1 MTKDKNFSK
10 ELDSL
15 FEDMSLDEASILA
28 GGEIQPTQEEYER
41 ELIDKLNNNDLLTS
55 EMVESIN
62 NHLEQGGDLDPKIA
76 NFIKEQAEVL
86 RIQNEES
93 ELVEPEDNKEETI
106 EEQPEYIDDRYDYI
120 AALGQSMSQSI
131 KKQYGEP
138 GVTAPPSEYQLSER
152 IDHLNSQMSILRNVV
167 TESSGRNMV
176 SGIGQGG
183 DGQTPGSGEVR
194 LQKMDDV
201 DIGEI
206 EPGQTLCWDP
216 DLNSGTGGFY
226 PCDAGGGGGGDPLQP
241 PISGTDWNRDA
252 TSITKT
258 FKSCISFDVACKLY
272 WGVED
277 DFKNEVVGSETYTDV
292 DVYSIEYVTSIKYDV
307 IGDGTYYSEEW
318 IATCRDEFNN
328 LITSKPAKGISSPNN
343 GPQGFYALTAADGKI
358 PTCDGTGGQC
368 IEDANLYECATLDP
382 TSPEGQIWWGTEA
395 QALDRD
401 NGHVGALLIPN
412 PKNDDIVKISKV
424 STCEEVLLGDG
435 TGEYNI
441 AAIQRDGSLVVFQ
454 YVELVPED
462 SLNPRGFFIG
472 NKDEKVICNGTVE
485 EQDQVEGFLPICE
498 DPDPDCN
505 TCLETDPNDTGYA
518 PLYFGTGFTATSVPV
533 KDDSDVLVNPVE
545 KIIYTYSDDYVDNG
559 DGTYTG
565 VWKAIVKL
573 RGTTLP
579 VEYSV
584 ENETSGPNGTRGFFI
599 NLDDDLT
606 NDLDLGLS
614 GDPAKCL
621 NPLDGGDEISDGE
634 YREGIVH
641 SCSETDLSSPLL
653 FGNPDEPSNA
663 KDTGKTGTKVIKV
676 FSLNYREEADNSS
689 YEADWYVLYV
699 DENGDLAAHVE
710 NVTGGTPVPPTDGF
724 YLDTTNSS
732 CIEDPDEDLGERIR
746 FGYSPGC
753 TAIVDET
760 VDVPVYWGLG
770 VDINNDTDTGET
782 ANKIVA
788 IVSLD
793 AGKDHDG
800 TWNAIC
806 LKGDGSLIITTY
818 PTDGTTGRSP
828 FSGFYLNIGTE
839 ICKDDEEIPGGGEG
853 PTLYPVPE
861 GPDTCALTNKG
872 TELHWAS
879 ADGTHIVAQTDG
891 TNITD
896 AIEIVKAQFVGY
908 DQYGDCGEFICVYRK
923 DDGTGKPGVE
933 NFITDPVSGCYPDQY
948 FTLDLTPGDVNCS
961 DPDEGEVIEGDREIA
976 YGKFTGCRQTSR
988 PSKLYWGQP
997 GDNSASIAD
1006 NAVKILEIISFNSNS
1021 EGYGDW
1027 ICLYVEKDTSG
1038 TSTVKSIS
1046 TFGQSPPDGF
1056 YLDSQFCIN
1065 STPPIQR
1072 PTISLGYIAGCP
1084 KIIDS
1089 GTGEVQESKLMW
1101 DNGEGNTLDTGNT
1114 VKILLLTF
1122 SNEKVLAGADT
1133 NWYALS
1139 VGIDNKVVVQ
1149 GPQGPSESPPA
1160 GYFVESQGGANDI
1173 CAYDENN
1180 IPQPGAEEGPFELI
1194 PTGCSHTSGRTNL
1207 KWGTQEDGL
1216 NGLGDDVE
1224 DESGPIFATNIDRT
1238 FVVNRFENGY
1248 GDYYCVYRDT
1258 EGSTGVQQVVKR
1270 FDQTPVNSID
1280 HGFFLDLDGVSCILG
1295 PDAAHD
1301 PVQGLIHDC
1310 REVSGIGDLHW
1321 GDVGQF
1327 NSGGSDETDLN
1338 ISNVKLIRNVTSN
1351 DSDSDGYGNWTIN
1364 YELNDGTQS
1373 AIKVYGRSGIYGPE
1387 GAFLVPDAD
1396 SFCITSGSSRVT
1408 TRDVILINAQS
1419 SINASR
1425 SLELGT
1431 GEIAHQ
1437 EEANT
1442 IYARSIDK
1450 LNVIKPN
1457 VYMTEVQSTED
1468 EDLAALQLLLPL
1480 RAVKDPNFMG
1490 NRAGSCTNGTC
1501 PSGYECVDGT
1511 CVEVRQDKFVTS
1523 PFDGDLWVIMDDD
1536 GDKNRSKLLVWKS
1549 DGTLDAD
1556 GYEQPQL
1563 GVWIPIAGAGGG
1575 GANTTDEVILINTV
1589 RLAEFYIDQG
1599 YDPDLTSVE
1608 QFLEKFPL
1616 STQEDANLL
1625 NIELLKE
1632 LNQRKPTIHIA
1643 VDINDIRGYIPM
1655 VGDLWVNPMN
1665 YKMYVCNYN
1674 TNIQV
1679 DLDGEVSNGTPK
1691 RWYHWIEVGGGG
1703 GEGGGNN
1710 IFLQPDA
1717 PSIANRADL
1726 WIDENTYY
1734 VYVWNGAV
1742 WVALTGDLSAITKE
1756 FKVHMS
1762 PDAPENPEV
1771 GKLWFDTEMSE
1782 MRIYYDNKAAG
1793 ASKVWVSVFNP
1804 GVDRNKLPQDIR
1816 VQELENQ
1823 LFEVSRRLQILES
1836 SRNVISFDPT
1846 EEPSGNNPYQ

>member
-1 MTKDKNFSK
+1 MTNDKNLFSN
-10 ELDSL
+10 ELDNL
-15 FEDMSLDEASILA
+15 FEEVSLDEAAQLA
-28 GGEIQPTQEEYER
+28 GGEIKPTQKEYEK
-41 ELIDKLNNNDLLTS
+41 ELIDKLNNNELLS
-55 EMVESIN
+55 EEIVESIHK
-62 NHLEQGGDLDPKIA
+62 HLDEGGDLDPRIA
-76 NFIKEQAEVL
+76 NFIQEQIEQTKAAT
-86 RIQNEES
+86 
-93 ELVEPEDNKEETI
+93 KETI
-106 EEQPEYIDDRYDYI
+106 EEPVDHQESREEQEEQVSEQSSFVEIRDDYI
-120 AALGQSMSQSI
+120 TALGQHMSSAI
-131 KKQYGEP
+131 KKTHGQP
-138 GVTAPPSEYQLSER
+138 GVNAPPSEYQLSER

-201 DIGEI
+201 EMGEI

-216 DLNSGTGGFY
+216 DLNNGTGGFY
-226 PCDAGGGGGGDPLQP
+226 PCDPGTGGGGSNLQP
-241 PISGTDWNRDA
+241 PVSGTNWNKDA
-252 TSITKT
+252 TSGTRT
-258 FKSCISFDVACKLY
+258 FKSCVQFDEPCRLY
-272 WGVED
+272 WGEED
-277 DFKNEVVGSETYTDV
+277 DFKNEVVGTTYTDV
-292 DVYSIEYVTSIKYDV
+292 DVYSIEFVTSIKYDV
-307 IGDGTYYSEEW
+307 IGDGTYNSTEW
-318 IATCRDEFNN
+318 IATCRDEYNN
-328 LITSKPAKGISSPNN
+328 LITSEPASGISSPNG
-343 GPQGFYALTAADGKI
+343 GPKGFYALTTAGNKI

-368 IEDANLYECATLDP
+368 LEDANVYECNTLDP
-382 TSPEGQIWWGTEA
+382 TSPEGQVWWGTES
-395 QALDRD
+395 QALDRV
-401 NGHVGALLIPN
+401 NGHDGALLIPN
-412 PKNDDIVKISKV
+412 TENINIVKILKAT
-424 STCEEVLLGDG
+424 TCEETLLGDG

-441 AAIQRDGSLVVFQ
+441 VASKKDGTLVAFQ
-454 YVELVPED
+454 HVQLLPID
-462 SLNPRGFFIG
+462 SLNPLGFFIG
-472 NKDEKVICNGTVE
+472 SATEEVICDGTVE

-505 TCLETDPNDTGYA
+505 TCLETDPSDTGYA
-518 PLYFGTGFTATSVPV
+518 PLYFGTGFTANSVAV
-533 KDDSDVLVNPVE
+533 KDDSDSLVNPVE

-573 RGTTLP
+573 RGVTLP

-599 NLDDDLT
+599 NLDDNLT
-606 NDLDLGLS
+606 TDPDLGLT

-621 NPLDGGDEISDGE
+621 NPLDGGDETSDGE
-634 YREGIVH
+634 YKEGIVH
-641 SCSETDLSSPLL
+641 SCSETDAVSPLL
-653 FGNPDEPSNA
+653 FGNPLEPSNA

-676 FSLNYREEADNSS
+676 FSLNYREESDNSS

-699 DENGDLAAHVE
+699 DENGALAAHVE

-724 YLDTTNSS
+724 YLDTTNSN

-753 TAIVDET
+753 TAIVDEN
-760 VDVPVYWGLG
+760 VNVPVYWGLG
-770 VDINNDTDTGET
+770 VDINNDTNTGET

-806 LKGDGSLIITTY
+806 LKVDGSVIVTTY
-818 PTDGTTGRSP
+818 PTDGTTERSP
-828 FSGFYLNIGTE
+828 FNGFYLDINGQV
-839 ICKDDEEIPGGGEG
+839 CKDDEEIPGGGEG

-861 GPDTCALTNKG
+861 GPDTCTLTTKG

-879 ADGTHIVAQTDG
+879 ADGTAPIVAQTDG
-891 TNITD
+891 TDVTD
-896 AIEIVKAQFVGY
+896 AIEIVKRVFIGY
-908 DQYGDCGEFICVYRK
+908 DQYGDCGEFVCLYRK
-923 DDGTGKPGVE
+923 DDGTGNPGTE
-933 NFITDPVSGCYPDQY
+933 TFITDPVSGCYPDQY
-948 FTLDLTPGDVNCS
+948 FTLDLTPADVTCT
-961 DPDEGEVIEGDREIA
+961 DPDPGEIIEGDREID
-976 YGKFTGCRQTSR
+976 YGKFTGCRETSQ
-988 PSKLYWGQP
+988 PSDLFWGQP
-997 GDNSASIAD
+997 GDNSSAIASDAI
-1006 NAVKILEIISFNSNS
+1006 KILEIVSFNSNS

-1027 ICLYVEKDTSG
+1027 ICLYVEKVAG
-1038 TSTVKSIS
+1038 TSSVKSIS
-1046 TFGQSPPDGF
+1046 VFGQSPPDGF

-1065 STPPIQR
+1065 DTPPIQR
-1072 PTISLGYIAGCP
+1072 PAVSLGYIAGCP

-1089 GTGEVQESKLMW
+1089 GTGEVQESDLMW
-1101 DNGEGNTLDTGNT
+1101 DDGDGTVIDTGND

-1122 SNEKVLAGADT
+1122 SYEKVLPGVDT
-1133 NWYALS
+1133 NWYSLS
-1139 VGIDNKVVVQ
+1139 VGIDDKVVVH

-1160 GYFVESQGGANDI
+1160 GYLVQSQGGSNDI
-1173 CAYDENN
+1173 CAYDEDN

-1194 PTGCSHTSGRTNL
+1194 PTGCSQTSGETKL
-1207 KWGTQEDGL
+1207 KWGTQEDGM

-1224 DESGPIFATNIDRT
+1224 NDSGPIYATHIDRT
-1238 FVVNRFENGY
+1238 FVTNRFENGY
-1248 GDYYCVYRDT
+1248 GDYYCVYRNTD
-1258 EGSTGVQQVVKR
+1258 GDTGVQQIVKR

-1295 PDAAHD
+1295 PDASHD

-1321 GDVGQF
+1321 GDANEF
-1327 NSGGSDETDLN
+1327 NSGGNVDTDLN
-1338 ISNVKLIRNVTSN
+1338 ISGVKLIRNVTSN
-1351 DSDSDGYGNWTIN
+1351 DSDNQGYGNWTIN
-1364 YELNDGTQS
+1364 YELTDGTQG

-1396 SFCITSGSSRVT
+1396 SFCVTSGDGRVT
-1408 TRDVILINAQS
+1408 TREVILVNAQS

-1431 GEIAHQ
+1431 GEVAHQ
-1437 EEANT
+1437 EEANA
-1442 IYARSIDK
+1442 IYARSITK

-1457 VYMTEVQSTED
+1457 VYMTEVQATED
-1468 EDLAALQLLLPL
+1468 EDVAALQLLLPL
-1480 RAVKDPNFMG
+1480 RAVRDPNFVG
-1490 NRAGSCTNGTC
+1490 DEDAR
-1501 PSGYECVDGT
+1501 E
-1511 CVEVRQDKFVTS
+1511 DKFVTA
-1523 PFDGDLWVIMDDD
+1523 PYDGDLWVVMDDD
-1536 GDKNRSKLLVWKS
+1536 GDKNRSKMFVWKS
-1549 DGTLDAD
+1549 EGTLDSD

-1563 GVWIPIAGAGGG
+1563 GVWIPIAGAGGGG

-1599 YDPDLTSVE
+1599 FDPDLTTVE
-1608 QFLEKFPL
+1608 EFLEKFPL

-1632 LNQRKPTIHIA
+1632 INKRKPTIHVV
-1643 VDINDIRGYIPM
+1643 VDIHAVKGYRPM
-1655 VGDLWVNPMN
+1655 VGDLWVNPLN
-1665 YKMYVCNYN
+1665 YKMYVCNFN
-1674 TNIQV
+1674 K
-1679 DLDGEVSNGTPK
+1679 DRAESLPGAAEP
-1691 RWYHWIEVGGGG
+1691 RWYHWIEVGGGGG

-1710 IFLQPDA
+1710 IFLQPIA

-1762 PDAPENPEV
+1762 PDAPEDPEV

-1804 GVDRNKLPQDIR
+1804 GVDRTKIPQETR
-1816 VQELENQ
+1816 VQELESQ
-1823 LFEVSRRLQILES
+1823 LFEVTKRLQILES
-1836 SRNVISFDPT
+1836 SRNTITFDPN

>member
-1 MTKDKNFSK
+1 MTKDKNFSN
-10 ELDSL
+10 ELDNL
-15 FEDMSLDEASILA
+15 FEEMSLDEASILA
-28 GGEIQPTQEEYER
+28 GGEIQPTQEEYEK
-41 ELIDKLNNNDLLTS
+41 ELINKLNNNELLTD
-55 EMVESIN
+55 EMVETIN
-62 NHLEQGGDLDPKIA
+62 KHLDEGEEIDPRIA
-76 NFIKEQAEVL
+76 NFIKEQAESL
-86 RIQNEES
+86 RILKEEV
-93 ELVEPEDNKEETI
+93 EEKPEEPEDNKDQEIVEE
-106 EEQPEYIDDRYDYI
+106 PDFIDGRNDYI
-120 AALGQSMSQSI
+120 TALGQSMSQAI
-131 KKQYGEP
+131 KKSYGQP
-138 GVTAPPSEYQLSER
+138 GVTAPASDLQLSER

-252 TSITKT
+252 TTTTRT
-258 FKSCISFDVACKLY
+258 FKSCISFDEACKLY
-272 WGVED
+272 WGEED
-277 DFKNEVVGSETYTDV
+277 DFKNEVVKTQTYTDV
-292 DVYSIEYVTSIKYDV
+292 DVYSIEFVTTIKYDV

-318 IATCRDEFNN
+318 IATCRDEYNN
-328 LITSKPAKGISSPNN
+328 LITSKPAKGLSSPNN
-343 GPQGFYALTAADGKI
+343 GPLGFYALTAAAGKI

-368 IEDANLYECATLDP
+368 LEDANLYECATLDP
-382 TSPEGQIWWGTEA
+382 TSPDGQVWWGTEA
-395 QALDRD
+395 QAADRD
-401 NGHVGALLIPN
+401 NGHDGATLIPDAE
-412 PKNDDIVKISKV
+412 NDDIVKILKV
-424 STCEEVLLGDG
+424 TTCEEVLLGDG

-441 AAIQRDGSLVVFQ
+441 VASKKDGSLVAFQ
-454 YVELVPED
+454 YVELVPEIP
-462 SLNPRGFFIG
+462 LNPRGFFIG
-472 NKDEKVICNGTVE
+472 SGTEVVICDGTVE

-505 TCLETDPNDTGYA
+505 TCLETDPTDTGYA

-533 KDDSDVLVNPVE
+533 TDDSDALVNPVE

-573 RGTTLP
+573 RGVTLP

-606 NDLDLGLS
+606 NDPDLGLT

-621 NPLDGGDEISDGE
+621 NPLEDGDDTIEGE
-634 YREGIVH
+634 YKEGIVH
-641 SCSETDLSSPLL
+641 SCSETDVSSPLL
-653 FGNPDEPSNA
+653 FGNPLEPSNA

-699 DENGDLAAHVE
+699 DDTGALAAHVE

-724 YLDTTNSS
+724 YLDTTNSN
-732 CIEDPDEDLGERIR
+732 CIEDPDEDLGERVR

-753 TAIVDET
+753 TAIVDED

-770 VDINNDTDTGET
+770 VDVTADTDTLET

-800 TWNAIC
+800 TWSGIC
-806 LKGDGSLIITTY
+806 LKADGSVIVVTY
-818 PTDGTTGRSP
+818 PTDGTTARSP
-828 FSGFYLNIGTE
+828 FNGFYLDITGQV
-839 ICKDDEEIPGGGEG
+839 CKDEEEIPGGGEG

-861 GPDTCALTNKG
+861 GPDTCALTTKG

-879 ADGTHIVAQTDG
+879 ADGTAPIVAQTDG
-891 TNITD
+891 NNITD
-896 AIEIVKAQFVGY
+896 AIEIVKRVFIGY

-923 DDGTGKPGVE
+923 DDGTGNPGTE
-933 NFITDPVSGCYPDQY
+933 SFLTDPVSGCYPDQY
-948 FTLDLTPGDVNCS
+948 FTLDLTPDDVTCS
-961 DPDEGEVIEGDREIA
+961 DPDEGETIEGDREIA
-976 YGKFTGCRQTSR
+976 YGKFTGCRLTSQ
-988 PSKLYWGQP
+988 PSDLFWGQP
-997 GDNSASIAD
+997 GDNSAPIAS
-1006 NAVKILEIISFNSNS
+1006 NATKILEIVSFNSNS

-1027 ICLYVEKDTSG
+1027 ICLYIEKDAG
-1038 TSTVKSIS
+1038 TSTIKSTS
-1046 TFGQSPPDGF
+1046 VFGQSPPDGF

-1065 STPPIQR
+1065 DTPPIQR
-1072 PTISLGYIAGCP
+1072 PAVSLGYIAGCP

-1089 GTGEVQESKLMW
+1089 GTGEVQESDLMW
-1101 DNGEGNTLDTGNT
+1101 DDGNGTTIDTSND

-1122 SNEKVLAGADT
+1122 SSEKVLPGVDT
-1133 NWYALS
+1133 NWYSLS
-1139 VGIDNKVVVQ
+1139 VGIDNKVVVH

-1160 GYFVESQGGANDI
+1160 GYFVQSQGGANDI
-1173 CAYDENN
+1173 CAYDEDN

-1194 PTGCSHTSGRTNL
+1194 PTGCSQTSGETKL
-1207 KWGTQEDGL
+1207 KWGNQEDAM
-1216 NGLGDDVE
+1216 NGLGEDVLT
-1224 DESGPIFATNIDRT
+1224 SGSAIIYATHIDRT
-1238 FVVNRFENGY
+1238 FVTNRFENGY
-1248 GDYYCVYRDT
+1248 GDYYCVYRNTD
-1258 EGSTGVQQVVKR
+1258 GGTGVQELVKR

-1295 PDAAHD
+1295 PDATHD
-1301 PVQGLIHDC
+1301 PIQGLIHDC

-1321 GDVGQF
+1321 GDASEF
-1327 NSGGSDETDLN
+1327 AAGGSDETDLN
-1338 ISNVKLIRNVTSN
+1338 VSNVKLIRNVTSN
-1351 DSDSDGYGNWTIN
+1351 DSDTDGYGNWTIN
-1364 YELNDGTQS
+1364 YELTDGTQS

-1396 SFCITSGSSRVT
+1396 SFCITSSSSRVT
-1408 TRDVILINAQS
+1408 TRDVILVNAQS

-1431 GEIAHQ
+1431 GEVAHQ
-1437 EEANT
+1437 EEANA
-1442 IYARSIDK
+1442 IYARSITK

-1457 VYMTEVQSTED
+1457 VYMTPVEYTED

-1480 RAVKDPNFMG
+1480 RAVRDTNFVDDPDDD
-1490 NRAGSCTNGTC
+1490 TI
-1501 PSGYECVDGT
+1501 
-1511 CVEVRQDKFVTS
+1511 VRNDKFVTA
-1523 PFDGDLWVIMDDD
+1523 PYDGDLWVVLDND
-1536 GDKNRSKLLVWKS
+1536 GDKNRSKMFVWKS
-1549 DGTLDAD
+1549 DGTFDSN
-1556 GYEQPQL
+1556 GMEQPEL

-1599 YDPDLTSVE
+1599 FNPDLTSVE
-1608 QFLEKFPL
+1608 EFLEKFPL

-1632 LNQRKPTIHIA
+1632 INKRKPTIHVV
-1643 VDINDIRGYIPM
+1643 VDIHSVGGYRPM
-1655 VGDLWVNPMN
+1655 VGDLWVNPLN

-1674 TNIQV
+1674 TNIQI
-1679 DLDGEVSNGTPK
+1679 DLDGQTP
-1691 RWYHWIEVGGGG
+1691 RWYHWIEVGGGGG

-1717 PSIANRADL
+1717 PSMANRADL

-1756 FKVHMS
+1756 FKVHMG
-1762 PDAPENPEV
+1762 PNAPENPEV
-1771 GKLWFDTEMSE
+1771 GKLWYDTEMSE

-1793 ASKVWVSVFNP
+1793 TSKVWVSVFNP
-1804 GVDRNKLPQDIR
+1804 GVDRNKIPQDVR
-1816 VQELENQ
+1816 VQQLETQ
-1823 LFEVSRRLQILES
+1823 LFEMSKRLQILES